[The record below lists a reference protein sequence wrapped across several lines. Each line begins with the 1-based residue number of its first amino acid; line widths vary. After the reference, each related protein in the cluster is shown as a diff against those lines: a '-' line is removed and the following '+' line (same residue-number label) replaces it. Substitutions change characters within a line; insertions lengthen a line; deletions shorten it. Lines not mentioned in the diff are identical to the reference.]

1 MGEGE
6 DIVGVLFQL
15 FLAILV
21 YNADNAH
28 NHWQDHEQNYK
39 NYNPDD
45 VTGEEDLAY
54 KFSFVSISCQMG
66 FNAISL
72 K

>member
-1 MGEGE
+1 MREWQN
-6 DIVGVLFQL
+6 IVGVFFQL
-15 FLAILV
+15 LLAILIN
-21 YNADNAH
+21 NADNAH

-39 NYNPDD
+39 NYDPDD

-54 KFSFVSISCQMG
+54 KFSLVSISCQMG